1 MTAKKQDTP
10 EGNMTEAA
18 AKEAAAKEAAAKEAA
33 AKEAAAKEAAAKE
46 AAAKEAA
53 AKEAAAKEAA
63 KPKKETPIKVV
74 RDIWDDDGT
83 RIAKGETVNVTV
95 AVAKKLIGEK
105 KAERADPLPGEV

>member
-1 MTAKKQDTP
+1 MTAKKQDLP

-33 AKEAAAKEAAAKE
+33 
-46 AAAKEAA
+46 
-53 AKEAAAKEAA
+53 
-63 KPKKETPIKVV
+63 KPKKATPIKVV

-95 AVAKKLIGEK
+95 EVAKKLIGEK